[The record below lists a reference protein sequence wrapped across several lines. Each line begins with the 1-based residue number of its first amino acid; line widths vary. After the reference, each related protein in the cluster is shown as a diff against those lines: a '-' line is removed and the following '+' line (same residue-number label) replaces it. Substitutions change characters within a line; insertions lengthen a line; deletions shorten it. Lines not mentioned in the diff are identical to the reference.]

1 MSRRITPTS
10 LDKGQ
15 GFLGLGPSP
24 TFGPFMVCL
33 RTAMTLADT
42 SFSLLVY
49 YNERVY
55 NEASGLLGVD
65 PSTTLDLV
73 GSNQFLSCPMAM
85 SFFLKSVSCR
95 LLSYF
100 INAGKIRCG

>member
-1 MSRRITPTS
+1 
-10 LDKGQ
+10 
-15 GFLGLGPSP
+15 
-24 TFGPFMVCL
+24 
-33 RTAMTLADT
+33 MTLAGT

-73 GSNQFLSCPMAM
+73 GSNHFLSCPMSMPPYPMTYAHVIL
-85 SFFLKSVSCR
+85 LKVMPYLLPSCFK
-95 LLSYF
+95 S
-100 INAGKIRCG
+100 I